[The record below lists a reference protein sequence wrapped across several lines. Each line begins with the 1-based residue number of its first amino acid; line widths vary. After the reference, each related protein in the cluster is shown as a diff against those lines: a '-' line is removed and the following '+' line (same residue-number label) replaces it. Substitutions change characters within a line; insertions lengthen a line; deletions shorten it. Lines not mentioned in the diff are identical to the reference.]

1 MHKFR
6 KEKGGGIAHYG
17 KRGTAEK
24 GSSATKTFLMCFS
37 NKISP
42 KFLRGGRNSIMQGQE
57 RISPSLDPA

>member
-24 GSSATKTFLMCFS
+24 GSSATKTFLRCFS

-42 KFLRGGRNSIMQGQE
+42 KFLRGGEEQYYAGSGEDQPL
-57 RISPSLDPA
+57 S